1 MNEPADKVLATMKST
16 ETKAGASDA
25 KKPDAG
31 PTSNK
36 PQFNLFEDNRNYG
49 VVDLKTG
56 KISTEMIEPFVKPRL
71 SPSSLSRYEHSLPF
85 KVGNLKSFRLP
96 MGLTIISGATG
107 VGKSTLLRSLPDV
120 VRLLA
125 VEPADDID
133 ELQTIEMFDSVDH
146 ALMTAVVI
154 ASTTNR
160 LVAIDS
166 LRAPLFETNGP
177 AGAKGVIM
185 PFFTKLTRVSNSLAQ
200 NGLTVLATVNPMD
213 DDPVY
218 TEAFLS
224 KISSAVPAFI
234 RLSPG
239 ERVFNGTISTRSNR
253 GGVSFLYDP
262 TSVESAVSEEVEF
275 TLPNNSAPLT
285 RYTNLQLRTLE
296 GSK

>member
-1 MNEPADKVLATMKST
+1 
-16 ETKAGASDA
+16 
-25 KKPDAG
+25 
-31 PTSNK
+31 
-36 PQFNLFEDNRNYG
+36 
-49 VVDLKTG
+49 
-56 KISTEMIEPFVKPRL
+56 
-71 SPSSLSRYEHSLPF
+71 
-85 KVGNLKSFRLP
+85 

-133 ELQTIEMFDSVDH
+133 ELQTVEMFDSVDH

-166 LRAPLFETNGP
+166 LRAPLFETDGP
-177 AGAKGVIM
+177 AGTKGVIM
-185 PFFTKLTRVSNSLAQ
+185 PFFTKLTRVSNALAQ

-275 TLPNNSAPLT
+275 TLPNNSAPLV